1 VAASK
6 SQSVAF
12 FKPQS
17 RRRIGVIFIASML
30 WLNFL
35 FFIDYREAT
44 KKGYTDF
51 SVFYTAGT
59 ILRQGLGQQL
69 YSRQV
74 QLQVQQGFAGSHP
87 FIRGPLPYIHP
98 PFEAVIF
105 VPLSFLSY
113 RNAFL
118 MWDLASVV
126 MLFGVAAQLRSMI
139 PTLHPTPDWKFVLGS
154 LAFFPVFMCLLQGQD
169 SILQLL
175 VCSLAFRALKKNSDL
190 LSGCWLALG
199 SFKFQF
205 TIPIFLLFLFWKRRR
220 FVFGFVGVS
229 LLLVMVSLGLV
240 GAKSLLGYPRFA
252 LQTVDVRALGGV
264 PLSLLPNL
272 HGLAQGWPY
281 PLSGLFGMALAAIAS
296 IGLFLFGAMKGRA
309 PARDKNLNLQ
319 ISLAVCI
326 AMLIAW
332 QTNVHDLSLLIL
344 SIFLA
349 ADYVFHQTTNQ
360 ATNSRAFLLPALPL
374 LISPLWMVL
383 WLGIGK
389 VNLMVIPLLW
399 WIWELGKELSRNR
412 QNALALPQEV

>member
-1 VAASK
+1 VAATK

-12 FKPQS
+12 FQLQS
-17 RRRIGVIFIASML
+17 RRRISVFFIACML

-59 ILRQGLGQQL
+59 ILRQGLGHQL
-69 YSRQV
+69 YDRQV
-74 QLQVQQGFAGSHP
+74 QLRVQQDFAGSHP

-118 MWDLASVV
+118 IWDLASIV
-126 MLFGVAAQLRSMI
+126 MLFGVAAQLRPLASMLYPI
-139 PTLHPTPDWKFVLGS
+139 PNWKFVLGS
-154 LAFFPVFMCLLQGQD
+154 LAFFPIFMCLLQGQD

-175 VCSLAFRALKKNSDL
+175 VFSLAFRALQRNSDL

-205 TIPIFLLFLFWKRRR
+205 TIPIILLFLFWKRRR
-220 FVFGFVGVS
+220 FVLGFAALA
-229 LLLVMVSLGLV
+229 LLLVMLSLGLV
-240 GAKSLLGYPRFA
+240 GTKSLLGYPGFA

-281 PLSGLFGMALAAIAS
+281 PLSGLFGMALAAVAS

-309 PARDKNLNLQ
+309 EEESKNLNLQ
-319 ISLAVCI
+319 ISLAVCV
-326 AMLIAW
+326 AVLVAW

-344 SIFLA
+344 PIFFA
-349 ADYVFHQTTNQ
+349 ADYVFHQTSKE
-360 ATNSRAFLLPALPL
+360 AIPLRAFLLPALPL
-374 LISPLWMVL
+374 FISPLWMVL

-399 WIWELGKELSRNR
+399 WVWELGKELSRNR
-412 QNALALPQEV
+412 GNTAALSQDI